1 MDFNLVTIRLRSD
14 VLLAPHFE
22 VQRLSEG
29 NAYYDLHVTYVA
41 FNSGQRLFEA
51 QRLLQEVWE
60 ALIKQKIVEGSYS
73 NALNYHEKKYWK
85 TWSHFVTK

>member
-1 MDFNLVTIRLRSD
+1 M
-14 VLLAPHFE
+14 
-22 VQRLSEG
+22 
-29 NAYYDLHVTYVA
+29 A

-73 NALNYHEKKYWK
+73 NALNYHEKNIGKHGAILSQNNNRLRLTEGY
-85 TWSHFVTK
+85 